1 MHQIIHLHLIMPIQK
16 VTKEEVVR
24 QALLLFKKQGYHR
37 TSMSDLAAAC
47 GLLKGSFYHYFSG
60 KDALMKEV
68 LETVHHY
75 FSTKVFPIAYD
86 ESLTPRERLEKMV
99 AKQIRVVSS
108 TEGGCLMGNMALE
121 TALVTDDFTPQMRVF
136 FEEYLK
142 TLTDVYTH
150 QHTPEVARKL
160 AEQAVV
166 EYEGAWIMVKLTN
179 NYQYLQDV
187 LQRALE
193 RFDSL

>member
-1 MHQIIHLHLIMPIQK
+1 MPIQK

-37 TSMSDLAAAC
+37 TSMSDLATAC

-68 LETVHHY
+68 LDTVHQY
-75 FSTKVFPIAYD
+75 FATKVFPIAYD
-86 ESLTPRERLEKMV
+86 ETLLPRERLEKMI
-99 AKQIRVVSS
+99 AKQIRVVSN

-136 FEEYLK
+136 FEEYLQA
-142 TLTDVYTH
+142 LTDLYAH
-150 QHTPEVARKL
+150 QHAPDTARKL

-166 EYEGAWIMVKLTN
+166 EYEGAWIMVKLTS
-179 NYQYLQDV
+179 NYDYLEDV
-187 LQRALE
+187 LKRALE
-193 RFDSL
+193 RFDSM